1 MKLKITREGG
11 FAALVI
17 QKKIDT
23 KRLPKRL
30 QTSLETFIDKKRAPE
45 PGDNPHLRDG
55 YQYTIQW
62 SGESSG
68 KAQFDESNIPR
79 ELEPVIQFV
88 LS

>member
-23 KRLPKRL
+23 TRLPKRL
-30 QTSLETFIDKKRAPE
+30 QTSLETFIDKKRSPE
-45 PGDNPHLRDG
+45 PEDNPHLRDG

>member
-1 MKLKITREGG
+1 MKLKVTREGG
-11 FAALVI
+11 FAALVV

-30 QTSLETFIDKKRAPE
+30 QTSLETFIGKKRAPVARD
-45 PGDNPHLRDG
+45 PLLRDG
-55 YQYTIQW
+55 YLYTIQW

-68 KAQFDESNIPR
+68 KAQFDELNIPR
-79 ELEPVIQFV
+79 ELGPVIQFV